1 INAPGV
7 SAVNS
12 ELRSQIIGETGITYS
27 KNNATATA
35 SFQIPAAALG
45 NDNQFNGTV
54 KFTANDRSNNSAEKE
69 DGRRIVVDSIA
80 PTATISYNA
89 PVNTEKDI
97 TYYDGDINVSINIT
111 EANFYANDVAVT
123 VQRDGGAGAAVTPSW
138 SNNSVDS
145 HMGTFN
151 LTEDGDYIVMVSYK
165 DKSNNRMAEYSSKQ
179 MTIDTKIESPI
190 ITINDAEGNGKAY
203 KEKVI
208 PAVSFEDENYDSY
221 EISITCTNLD
231 KHNEDVKEKILGNRI
246 VETEKGGDGSFDT
259 FEEVAE
265 NDGIYTLTATIK
277 DKAGHTSKPAITTFT
292 VNRFGSVYEYNDVL
306 YDLIADGGAY
316 VQNVGSDLVVT
327 EYNADRL
334 LTDSL
339 VITVTHD
346 GKPMADLKY
355 TSSPINNTVAV
366 GASGW
371 FQYEYTIA
379 KENFLGDGVY
389 RISVSSKDA
398 TGNQPENTNYED
410 KAILFRVDATAPE
423 LTSITGLEE
432 KIVNA
437 QNVNVG
443 YNAYDTIGLKSITVY
458 VNGEN
463 NGDIITDFTADPNNY
478 NGKFVLQEASALQ
491 TVRFVIEDLA
501 GNITDTDS
509 DAFTSAY
516 AFQKAVTVSTNAFVR
531 WYANTGL
538 FLGSIAGV
546 VLLTSAISTLVY
558 LKRKKTKTEQ
568 S

>member
-1 INAPGV
+1 
-7 SAVNS
+7 
-12 ELRSQIIGETGITYS
+12 
-27 KNNATATA
+27 
-35 SFQIPAAALG
+35 
-45 NDNQFNGTV
+45 
-54 KFTANDRSNNSAEKE
+54 
-69 DGRRIVVDSIA
+69 
-80 PTATISYNA
+80 
-89 PVNTEKDI
+89 
-97 TYYDGDINVSINIT
+97 
-111 EANFYANDVAVT
+111 
-123 VQRDGGAGAAVTPSW
+123 
-138 SNNSVDS
+138 
-145 HMGTFN
+145 
-151 LTEDGDYIVMVSYK
+151 
-165 DKSNNRMAEYSSKQ
+165 
-179 MTIDTKIESPI
+179 
-190 ITINDAEGNGKAY
+190 
-203 KEKVI
+203 
-208 PAVSFEDENYDSY
+208 
-221 EISITCTNLD
+221 
-231 KHNEDVKEKILGNRI
+231 
-246 VETEKGGDGSFDT
+246 
-259 FEEVAE
+259 
-265 NDGIYTLTATIK
+265 
-277 DKAGHTSKPAITTFT
+277 
-292 VNRFGSVYEYNDVL
+292 
-306 YDLIADGGAY
+306 
-316 VQNVGSDLVVT
+316 
-327 EYNADRL
+327 
-334 LTDSL
+334 
-339 VITVTHD
+339 
-346 GKPMADLKY
+346 
-355 TSSPINNTVAV
+355 
-366 GASGW
+366 
-371 FQYEYTIA
+371 
-379 KENFLGDGVY
+379 
-389 RISVSSKDA
+389 SKDA